1 MVYIAPVGR
10 VVLRFRVRLI
20 EARSLQ
26 SELTTAPVDNFI
38 EQKMRFVWNIPGNV
52 KSVEIVLKLVSGIFI
67 LIF

>member
-1 MVYIAPVGR
+1 M
-10 VVLRFRVRLI
+10 RLI